1 MLNAFTFLIDPL
13 PEALIATYIQTQMQV
28 IIDDLRRELRMER
41 LSGRKS
47 APHATH
53 RVQRA
58 VLRALVEDGIAPA
71 LEPAR
76 VDPSWTADE
85 VQGAVTLY
93 ANDVRGLR
101 DQDQRRRVIRDF
113 ETVTGVKAASREHE
127 YQIIEAHLHARLAA
141 LDAEQDCRD
150 LRAQAYADLAKTFIN
165 RAETPPLV
173 PCREVLTETV
183 IPPSAVPAPSTVAV
197 LPRQVPTQA
206 IEPARA
212 TQITADERKVCF
224 TPGVDEIR
232 EPLTIDALRT
242 QQAQAEAVA
251 RHHEKVHGGPDIAG
265 VFWRM
270 AITDG
275 LSKET
280 VAQRAASLRLFC
292 LITGVQRVDDIRQH
306 HLSGFRDA
314 LTAFPVHFMRSAA
327 DGTRT
332 IEEIMEQA
340 RFLPDS
346 QKGIHVT
353 TRQRHI
359 KSVELLLERAASEGH
374 DLDPGLNIKKVKP
387 KAKGKGAKHK
397 QRAVF
402 TTVELKAVF
411 AHSLWQG
418 GRSRGN
424 RHEPGSVIVRDSR
437 YWIPLVLAY
446 TGARRAEIAGLAA
459 SDVRDIEGH
468 PCIVIQANRYR
479 TIKGE
484 EPGETDE
491 RRKKTRIVPIHPHL
505 VELGFCDHAAAMKK
519 RGADLLFPDI
529 VPTPRKGS
537 RRATCPDPTLMVD
550 KFGGAIDYMWTTALK
565 KVLDGNP
572 RRLCMHSLRHYV
584 NDFMLYAPDIIDPV
598 RFDIIGHVQS
608 EGEAINTAVY
618 RGDAPLSLKVEA
630 IRQLPRLF

>member
-1 MLNAFTFLIDPL
+1 M
-13 PEALIATYIQTQMQV
+13 
-28 IIDDLRRELRMER
+28 
-41 LSGRKS
+41 
-47 APHATH
+47 
-53 RVQRA
+53 
-58 VLRALVEDGIAPA
+58 
-71 LEPAR
+71 
-76 VDPSWTADE
+76 
-85 VQGAVTLY
+85 
-93 ANDVRGLR
+93 
-101 DQDQRRRVIRDF
+101 
-113 ETVTGVKAASREHE
+113 
-127 YQIIEAHLHARLAA
+127 
-141 LDAEQDCRD
+141 
-150 LRAQAYADLAKTFIN
+150 
-165 RAETPPLV
+165 
-173 PCREVLTETV
+173 REVLTETV
-183 IPPSAVPAPSTVAV
+183 TATPATLTKSPVAV
-197 LPRQVPTQA
+197 LPKQLPTQS

-212 TQITADERKVCF
+212 IRIIPDERKMSF
-224 TPGVDEIR
+224 TPGVDEIQ
-232 EPLTIDALRT
+232 EPLTIDALRA
-242 QQAQAEAVA
+242 QQAQAEGVA
-251 RHHEKVHGGPDIAG
+251 RHHEKVVDGPDIAG
-265 VFWRM
+265 VYWRM

-275 LSKET
+275 LSRET

-292 LITGVQRVDDIRQH
+292 LITSVQRVNDIRQH
-306 HLSGFRDA
+306 HLSAFRDA

-340 RFLPDS
+340 RFMPDFK
-346 QKGIHVT
+346 KGIHVT

-359 KSVELLLERAASEGH
+359 KSIELLLERAASEGH
-374 DLDPGLNIKKVKP
+374 NLDPGLNIKKVKP

-402 TTVELKAVF
+402 SIEELKAVF

-418 GRSRGN
+418 GQSRGN
-424 RHEPGSVIVRDSR
+424 RHTPGSVVVRDSR

-459 SDVRDIEGH
+459 SDVRDIEGY
-468 PCIVIQANRYR
+468 PCIVTQANRYR

-505 VELGFCDHAAAMKK
+505 VELGFCEYATEMKK
-519 RGADLLFPDI
+519 RGAELLLPDI

-537 RRATCPDPTLMVD
+537 RRAACPDPTLMVD